1 MILSNISTLC
11 RASRVR
17 ITATWPCQAA
27 TTHEAA
33 ATTATPPSP
42 PRPRTPASST
52 PRWTRAR
59 SGAAAA
65 TSTSS
70 TPPHPP
76 PRSAMRQTVT
86 PFQGPFM
93 KYFILIL
100 THFSQSFMNLD
111 YSGRCEENQSNK
123 TNTTHCVSSN
133 NSHIACIE
141 RYFKLSFLWI
151 VWWRT
156 SQTPLSG
163 DSPGDERGR
172 ALLRHLRG
180 VQGQQSEHDQVR
192 WPGESSLEHRNMRT
206 WSRKIFPVSTKIC
219 RKNSNHPKLLFWM
232 NSTWYNKIICISV
245 LDIFSIKY
253 LTKFL

>member
-1 MILSNISTLC
+1 MILSKISTLC

-17 ITATWPCQAA
+17 ITVTWPCQAA

-59 SGAAAA
+59 SDASAA

-70 TPPHPP
+70 TPPHPHP
-76 PRSAMRQTVT
+76 LSAMRQTVT

-100 THFSQSFMNLD
+100 THFSHLWIWIIVVVVKKINLTK
-111 YSGRCEENQSNK
+111 QK
-123 TNTTHCVSSN
+123 THCESSN

-151 VWWRT
+151 VWMTYFTDAPQWRLPWWPART
-156 SQTPLSG
+156 GAPPPPQR
-163 DSPGDERGR
+163 SPRATKWTRSSTMTGR
-172 ALLRHLRG
+172 
-180 VQGQQSEHDQVR
+180 VKS
-192 WPGESSLEHRNMRT
+192 RT
-206 WSRKIFPVSTKIC
+206 
-219 RKNSNHPKLLFWM
+219 
-232 NSTWYNKIICISV
+232 
-245 LDIFSIKY
+245 
-253 LTKFL
+253 

>member
-1 MILSNISTLC
+1 MILSKISTLC
-11 RASRVR
+11 RAIRVR
-17 ITATWPCQAA
+17 ITATWPCQAG

-42 PRPRTPASST
+42 PRRRTPASST

-76 PRSAMRQTVT
+76 PRSAMLQTVT

-100 THFSQSFMNLD
+100 SHFSHLWIWIIVVVVKKINLTK
-111 YSGRCEENQSNK
+111 QK
-123 TNTTHCVSSN
+123 QHIVSQVTILTL
-133 NSHIACIE
+133 HVDIE

-151 VWWRT
+151 VWMTYFTDAPQWRLPWWRART
-156 SQTPLSG
+156 GAPPPPPR
-163 DSPGDERGR
+163 SPRATKWTRSSTMTGR
-172 ALLRHLRG
+172 
-180 VQGQQSEHDQVR
+180 VKS
-192 WPGESSLEHRNMRT
+192 RT
-206 WSRKIFPVSTKIC
+206 
-219 RKNSNHPKLLFWM
+219 
-232 NSTWYNKIICISV
+232 
-245 LDIFSIKY
+245 
-253 LTKFL
+253 